1 MSISLLVH
9 PQELKSSG
17 CRNFYLLNNGI
28 RSCMVHTEKE
38 NLQEGFGQWDLKAGE
53 FGAKVSLS
61 PLYAE
66 PQRKPMIRNW
76 ETLQNAWIVQGAL
89 LSHLP
94 SVPRP
99 PLHYCA
105 LPWWKAWC
113 CSILLDVQLARLCP
127 PYPPKYWFQMS
138 LVLIV

>member
-38 NLQEGFGQWDLKAGE
+38 NLQEGFGQWDLKEGE

-66 PQRKPMIRNW
+66 PQRKPMIRN
-76 ETLQNAWIVQGAL
+76 
-89 LSHLP
+89 
-94 SVPRP
+94 
-99 PLHYCA
+99 
-105 LPWWKAWC
+105 
-113 CSILLDVQLARLCP
+113 
-127 PYPPKYWFQMS
+127 
-138 LVLIV
+138 